1 MTVSHS
7 HSHDHDH
14 NHEHGNDHDHDN
26 DHVHSEKDPAEQ
38 VELAK
43 HLGEEIGELFVR
55 YVKGDLDFAEITFAT
70 YDMLQDL
77 HIIAM
82 GEYELEYDDDDD
94 DNDDDDDERD
104 DADRLSEAGT
114 FGNDNPDY
122 DRETAT
128 DQQEDLAQ
136 EPART

>member
-1 MTVSHS
+1 MTVSHT
-7 HSHDHDH
+7 HDHDH
-14 NHEHGNDHDHDN
+14 HHGHDHDHD
-26 DHVHSEKDPAEQ
+26 HAHSEKDPAEQ

-43 HLGEEIGELFVR
+43 HLGEEISELFVR
-55 YVKGDLDFAEITFAT
+55 YVQGDLDFADITFAT

-82 GEYELEYDDDDD
+82 GEYELEYDDED
-94 DNDDDDDERD
+94 DDDDDEGD
-104 DADRLSEAGT
+104 DVDRASEAGT

-122 DRETAT
+122 DRDTAT

>member
-1 MTVSHS
+1 MTVS

-14 NHEHGNDHDHDN
+14 NHEHGHDHDHDH

-82 GEYELEYDDDDD
+82 GEYELEYDDE
-94 DNDDDDDERD
+94 DEDD
-104 DADRLSEAGT
+104 DADEGDDVEQAAEGGT

-122 DRETAT
+122 DRDSAT
-128 DQQEDLAQ
+128 NQQEDLAQ

>member
-1 MTVSHS
+1 MTVS

-14 NHEHGNDHDHDN
+14 HGHDHDHDH
-26 DHVHSEKDPAEQ
+26 DHEYSEKDPAEQ
-38 VELAK
+38 AELAK
-43 HLGEEIGELFVR
+43 HLGEEITDLFVR
-55 YVKGDLDFAEITFAT
+55 YVQGDLDFAEITFAT

-77 HIIAM
+77 HIIAQ
-82 GEYELEYDDDDD
+82 GEYELEYD
-94 DNDDDDDERD
+94 EAE
-104 DADRLSEAGT
+104 DAEEAGT

-122 DRETAT
+122 DRDSAT

>member
-1 MTVSHS
+1 MTVSHT
-7 HSHDHDH
+7 HDHNHDHGQDHNHDHDH
-14 NHEHGNDHDHDN
+14 DHA
-26 DHVHSEKDPAEQ
+26 HSEKDPAEQ

-43 HLGEEIGELFVR
+43 HLGEEISELFVR
-55 YVKGDLDFAEITFAT
+55 YVQGDLDFAEITFAT

-82 GEYELEYDDDDD
+82 GEYELEYDEDDDD
-94 DNDDDDDERD
+94 DADEGDDVER
-104 DADRLSEAGT
+104 AAEGGT

-122 DRETAT
+122 DRDSAT